1 MPSKSPPSAT
11 SQRCNSCFQTKPI
24 EEFRRRNRTG
34 EGRHRTCNCC
44 HSLAEKKRRSLKR
57 QRLNKKQLAKTLTAI
72 KNERSD
78 RQVKVLCG
86 EIASRFGG
94 LDGLVEAWH
103 HCLDTDLERGGY
115 AAFRHIAALVRLLQY
130 NEGNK
135 PNYGAMSDE
144 QLETAIWELGGPLP
158 EWEE

>member
-1 MPSKSPPSAT
+1 MS
-11 SQRCNSCFQTKPI
+11 
-24 EEFRRRNRTG
+24 RR
-34 EGRHRTCNCC
+34 
-44 HSLAEKKRRSLKR
+44 ALKR
-57 QRLNKKQLAKTLTAI
+57 QRVNKKELTRTLTAI

-86 EIASRFGG
+86 EIAERFGG

-103 HCLDTDLERGGY
+103 HSLDTDLEKGGY

-130 NEGNK
+130 TEDNK

-144 QLETAIWELGGPLP
+144 ELESAILELGGPLLG
-158 EWEE
+158 EED

>member
-1 MPSKSPPSAT
+1 MPSQQPPTAEYR
-11 SQRCNSCFQTKPI
+11 RCVSCFEIKPQ
-24 EEFRRRNRTG
+24 EEFRRRHSDRAVRMG
-34 EGRHRTCNCC
+34 QCRQC
-44 HSLAEKKRRSLKR
+44 HNDSERLRRSLKR
-57 QRLNKKQLAKTLTAI
+57 QRVNKKQLAKTLTAI

-86 EIASRFGG
+86 EIAGRFGG

-115 AAFRHIAALVRLLQY
+115 ASFRHIAALIRLLQY
-130 NEGNK
+130 TEDNK

-144 QLETAIWELGGPLP
+144 EIETAIWQLGGPLP
-158 EWEE
+158 EWED